1 MLIEDRLKELRDKIN
16 EQVPAGI
23 RVAEVEFEGPELV
36 IYTDDPKRFAD
47 EADLIRIL
55 ARDLRKRIVVRPTTL
70 EDPEKAATEIR
81 AVVPESSGIT
91 DIFFDPDTGEVLI
104 EAEKPGVVIGKNG
117 ITLREITRA
126 YRMDAQGCPH
136 PPIESSTVKQVR
148 QYLRS
153 VNEERK
159 QFLRTIGRRIHRDI
173 PGRDEANKDATRKD
187 QWVRVTTLGCCREVG
202 RAAFLLTT
210 PDSRV
215 LIDCGEKPDNSNGTP
230 YLYVPEIHPLA
241 QLDAVVLTHAHLDH
255 CALIPLLYKYGYE
268 GPVYSTPP
276 TRDLSAMLQLDYL
289 DVINK
294 EDRKIPYSSNEV
306 KTYIRHSITLNY
318 GSVTDIAPDIK
329 LTFHNAGHILGSAIA
344 HFHIGD
350 GLYNIAFTGD
360 FNYSKSRLFNPA
372 VNQFPRLETLFME
385 STYGGSNDFQPA
397 RSDAELKLYETI
409 NKVLSRGG
417 KVIIPA
423 FAVGRSQEVMLALEE
438 GMRLGKIPHVK
449 IYLDGMI
456 REATAIHTTY
466 PEYLNNDLRNLIF
479 REGMNPF
486 LADCFQQVDSSDL
499 REKVING
506 DPCVIITTSGMLNGG
521 PVMEYLLN
529 LAEDEKNALVF
540 VGYQAD
546 GTQGRRIQK
555 GWREVPMGR
564 KGTITINLEIDT
576 IDGFSGHSDRR
587 QLMNYIGQIQPR
599 PEKIFCI
606 HGDEN
611 NTIDLASSIYKRY
624 HIQTHSPMN
633 LETYRM
639 V

>member
-1 MLIEDRLKELRDKIN
+1 MLIEDRLKELKDKIN
-16 EQVPAGI
+16 DKVPAGI
-23 RVAEVEFEGPELV
+23 TVSEVEFEGPELV
-36 IYTDDPKRFAD
+36 IYTDDPKKFAD
-47 EADLIRIL
+47 EADLIKIL
-55 ARDLRKRIVVRPTTL
+55 ARDLRKRIVVRPNIL
-70 EDPEKAATEIR
+70 EEPENAVNDIR
-81 AVVPESSGIT
+81 SVVAENAGIT
-91 DIFFDPDTGEVLI
+91 DIFFDADTGEVLI

-117 ITLREITRA
+117 ATLREITKHIGWTPKVVRT
-126 YRMDAQGCPH
+126 
-136 PPIESSTVKQVR
+136 PPIESSTVKQIR

-159 QFLRTIGRRIHRDI
+159 EFLRTIGRRIHRDVI
-173 PGRDEANKDATRKD
+173 ARD
-187 QWVRVTTLGCCREVG
+187 QWIRVTMLGCCREVG
-202 RAAFLLTT
+202 RAAFLLST
-210 PDSRV
+210 PESRV
-215 LIDCGEKPDNSNGTP
+215 LIDCGEKPDNSNSTP
-230 YLYVPEIHPLA
+230 YLYVPEIHPLS

-255 CALIPLLYKYGYE
+255 CALVPLLYKYGYD

-289 DVINK
+289 DVVSK

-306 KTYIRHSITLNY
+306 KSYIKHSITLNY

-344 HFHIGD
+344 HFHVGD

-372 VNQFPRLETLFME
+372 ANSFPRLEALFME
-385 STYGGSNDFQPA
+385 STYGGSNDMQPP
-397 RSDAELKLYETI
+397 RGDAEEKLYATVNTVI
-409 NKVLSRGG
+409 QRGG

-438 GMRLGKIPHVK
+438 GIRKEKVPRVK

-466 PEYLNNDLRNLIF
+466 PEYLNSDLRNQIF
-479 REGMNPF
+479 KEGLNPF
-486 LADCFQQVDSSDL
+486 LAECFVPVDSPDL
-499 REKVING
+499 REKVITG

-521 PVMEYLLN
+521 PVMEYLST
-529 LAEDEKNALVF
+529 LAADERNALVF

-546 GTQGRRIQK
+546 GTLGRRIQK
-555 GWREVPMGR
+555 GWREVPIGR
-564 KGTITINLEIDT
+564 RETIVINLEIAT

-587 QLMNYIGQIQPR
+587 QLMNYVGHIQPK
-599 PEKIFCI
+599 PEKIFTI

-639 V
+639 I

>member
-1 MLIEDRLKELRDKIN
+1 MQIEERLKELKEKIN
-16 EQVPAGI
+16 DKVPNGI
-23 RVAEVEFEGPELV
+23 NVTQVEFEGPELV

-55 ARDLRKRIVVRPTTL
+55 ARDLRKRIVVRPTIL
-70 EDPEKAATEIR
+70 EDPEKAYNDIK
-81 AVVPESSGIT
+81 AVVPETAGIT
-91 DIFFDPDTGEVLI
+91 DIFFDADTGEVLI

-117 ITLREITRA
+117 TTLRDITRHIGWTPKVV
-126 YRMDAQGCPH
+126 RT

-159 QFLRTIGRRIHRDI
+159 QFLRTIGRRIHRDL
-173 PGRDEANKDATRKD
+173 PGKDEATKDAPRKD

-202 RAAFLLTT
+202 RAAFLLST
-210 PDSRV
+210 PNSKV
-215 LIDCGEKPDNSNGTP
+215 LIDCGEKPDNAGGTP
-230 YLYVPEIHPLA
+230 YLYVPEIHPLS

-268 GPVYSTPP
+268 GPVYATPP

-289 DVINK
+289 DVIHK

-318 GSVTDIAPDIK
+318 GSVTDIAPDMK

-344 HFHIGD
+344 HFHVGD
-350 GLYNIAFTGD
+350 GMYNIAFTGD
-360 FNYSKSRLFNPA
+360 FNYAKSRLFNPA
-372 VNQFPRLETLFME
+372 VNQFPRLEAIFME
-385 STYGGSNDFQPA
+385 STYGGSNDFQQP
-397 RSDAELKLYETI
+397 RLEAEGRLYETVNTVI
-409 NKVLSRGG
+409 QRGG

-438 GMRLGKIPHVK
+438 GMRLEKIPKVK

-466 PEYLNNDLRNLIF
+466 PEYLNNELRNLIF

-486 LADCFQQVDSSDL
+486 LSECFQQVDSSEL
-499 REKVING
+499 REKVISG

-521 PVMEYLLN
+521 PVMEYLQN
-529 LAEDEKNALVF
+529 LADDEKNALIF

-546 GTQGRRIQK
+546 GTYGRRIQK

-564 KGTITINLEIDT
+564 KGTITINLEIVT
-576 IDGFSGHSDRR
+576 VDGFSGHSDRR
-587 QLMNYIGQIQPR
+587 QLMNFIGQIQPR

-611 NTIDLASSIYKRY
+611 STIDLASSIYKRY
-624 HIQTHSPMN
+624 HIETHSPMN

>member
-1 MLIEDRLKELRDKIN
+1 MTQTKTLPGKTNGCGLLLLGAVAKSAGPLSCSPLRT
-16 EQVPAGI
+16 
-23 RVAEVEFEGPELV
+23 VA
-36 IYTDDPKRFAD
+36 
-47 EADLIRIL
+47 
-55 ARDLRKRIVVRPTTL
+55 
-70 EDPEKAATEIR
+70 
-81 AVVPESSGIT
+81 SSSI
-91 DIFFDPDTGEVLI
+91 
-104 EAEKPGVVIGKNG
+104 AGKN
-117 ITLREITRA
+117 
-126 YRMDAQGCPH
+126 
-136 PPIESSTVKQVR
+136 
-148 QYLRS
+148 
-153 VNEERK
+153 
-159 QFLRTIGRRIHRDI
+159 RTTQTAL
-173 PGRDEANKDATRKD
+173 PTC
-187 QWVRVTTLGCCREVG
+187 T
-202 RAAFLLTT
+202 
-210 PDSRV
+210 
-215 LIDCGEKPDNSNGTP
+215 
-230 YLYVPEIHPLA
+230 YPEIHPLA

-255 CALIPLLYKYGYE
+255 CALIPLLYRYGYE

-318 GSVTDIAPDIK
+318 GSVTDIAPDIR

-372 VNQFPRLETLFME
+372 INQFPRLEALFME
-385 STYGGSNDFQPA
+385 STYGGSNDFQPP

-438 GMRLGKIPHVK
+438 GMRLGKIPQVK

-499 REKVING
+499 RDKVING
-506 DPCVIITTSGMLNGG
+506 DPCVIISTSGMLNGG

-529 LAEDEKNALVF
+529 LAEDERNALVF

-555 GWREVPMGR
+555 GWREVPLGR
-564 KGTITINLEIDT
+564 KRNYYDKPR
-576 IDGFSGHSDRR
+576 DR
-587 QLMNYIGQIQPR
+587 
-599 PEKIFCI
+599 
-606 HGDEN
+606 H
-611 NTIDLASSIYKRY
+611 
-624 HIQTHSPMN
+624 H
-633 LETYRM
+633 
-639 V
+639 

>member
-1 MLIEDRLKELRDKIN
+1 MLIDDRLKELKAKIN
-16 EQVPAGI
+16 EKVPAGI
-23 RVAEVEFEGPELV
+23 TVSEVEFEGPELV

-47 EADLIRIL
+47 EADLIKIL
-55 ARDLRKRIVVRPTTL
+55 ARDLRKRIVVRPTVL
-70 EDPEKAATEIR
+70 EDPDKAVQDIR
-81 AVVPESSGIT
+81 AVVPESAGIT
-91 DIFFDPDTGEVLI
+91 DIFFDADTGEVLI

-117 ITLREITRA
+117 STLREITKHIGWTPKVVRT
-126 YRMDAQGCPH
+126 

-173 PGRDEANKDATRKD
+173 ISRD
-187 QWVRVTTLGCCREVG
+187 QWVRVTMLGCCREVG

-210 PDSRV
+210 PESRV
-215 LIDCGEKPDNSNGTP
+215 LIDCGEKPDNSANNAP
-230 YLYVPEIHPLA
+230 YLYVPEIHPLS

-255 CALIPLLYKYGYE
+255 CALVPLLFKYGYD

-289 DVINK
+289 DVVSK
-294 EDRKIPYSSNEV
+294 EDRKIPYSSGEV
-306 KTYIRHSITLNY
+306 KSYIKHSITLNY

-344 HFHIGD
+344 HFHVGD

-372 VNQFPRLETLFME
+372 TNQFPRLEALFME
-385 STYGGSNDFQPA
+385 STYGGSNDIQPA
-397 RSDAELKLYETI
+397 RSDAEEKLYDTV
-409 NKVLSRGG
+409 NTVLLRGG

-423 FAVGRSQEVMLALEE
+423 FSVGRSQEVMLALEE
-438 GMRLGKIPHVK
+438 GIRKEKIPTTK
-449 IYLDGMI
+449 IFLDGMI

-466 PEYLNNDLRNLIF
+466 PEYLNSDLRNQIF
-479 REGMNPF
+479 KEGLNPF
-486 LADCFQQVDSSDL
+486 LASCFVPVDSSDV
-499 REKVING
+499 RNRVISG
-506 DPCVIITTSGMLNGG
+506 DPSVIITTSGMLNGG
-521 PVMEYLLN
+521 PVMEYLSE
-529 LAEDEKNALVF
+529 LAADERNALVF
-540 VGYQAD
+540 VGYQAE
-546 GTQGRRIQK
+546 GTLGRRIQK
-555 GWREVPMGR
+555 GWREVPVGR
-564 KGTITINLEIDT
+564 RETIVINLEIVT

-587 QLMNYIGQIQPR
+587 QLINYVGHVQPK
-599 PEKIFCI
+599 PEKIFTI

-611 NTIDLASSIYKRY
+611 NTIDLASSLYKRY
-624 HIQTHSPMN
+624 HIETHSPMN

-639 V
+639 I

>member
-1 MLIEDRLKELRDKIN
+1 MLIEERLKELKDKIN
-16 EQVPAGI
+16 EKVPSGI
-23 RVAEVEFEGPELV
+23 TVSDVEFEGPELV
-36 IYTDDPKRFAD
+36 IYTDDPKKFAD
-47 EADLIRIL
+47 EADLIKVL
-55 ARDLRKRIVVRPTTL
+55 ARDLRKRIVVRPNVL
-70 EDPEKAATEIR
+70 EDPDRAIGEIR
-81 AVVPESSGIT
+81 AVVAENAGIT
-91 DIFFDPDTGEVLI
+91 DIFFDADTGEVLI

-117 ITLREITRA
+117 ATLREITKHIGWTPKVVRT
-126 YRMDAQGCPH
+126 

-153 VNEERK
+153 VNEDRK
-159 QFLRTIGRRIHRDI
+159 IFLRTIGRRIHRDI
-173 PGRDEANKDATRKD
+173 TSKD
-187 QWVRVTTLGCCREVG
+187 QWARVTMLGCCREVG

-210 PDSRV
+210 PESRV
-215 LIDCGEKPDNSNGTP
+215 LIDCGEKPDNSNSTP
-230 YLYVPEIHPLA
+230 YLYVPEIHPLS

-255 CALIPLLYKYGYE
+255 CALVPLLYKYGYD

-289 DVINK
+289 DVIHK
-294 EDRKIPYSSNEV
+294 EDRKVPYSSNEV
-306 KTYIRHSITLNY
+306 KTYIKHSITLNY
-318 GSVTDIAPDIK
+318 GNVTDIAPDIK

-372 VNQFPRLETLFME
+372 TANFPRLEALFME
-385 STYGGSNDFQPA
+385 STYGGSNDMQPA
-397 RSDAELKLYETI
+397 RSDAEEKLYETI
-409 NKVLSRGG
+409 NIVLSRGG

-438 GMRLGKIPHVK
+438 GMRKEKIPNVK

-466 PEYLNNDLRNLIF
+466 PEYLNSDLRNQIF
-479 REGMNPF
+479 KEGMNPF
-486 LADCFQQVDSSDL
+486 LSESFVAVDSSDL
-499 REKVING
+499 RERVING
-506 DPCVIITTSGMLNGG
+506 DPCVIITTSGMMNGG
-521 PVMEYLLN
+521 PVMEYLSN
-529 LAEDEKNALVF
+529 LAADERNALVF

-546 GTQGRRIQK
+546 GTLGRRIQK
-555 GWREVPMGR
+555 GWREVPLGR
-564 KGTITINLEIDT
+564 GKTIVINLEIVT
-576 IDGFSGHSDRR
+576 VDGFSGHSDRR
-587 QLMNYIGQIQPR
+587 QLMNYVGQVQPR
-599 PEKIFCI
+599 PEKIFTI

-611 NTIDLASSIYKRY
+611 NTIDLASSLYKRY

-639 V
+639 I

>member
-1 MLIEDRLKELRDKIN
+1 MLIEERLKELKDKIN
-16 EQVPAGI
+16 EKVPSGI
-23 RVAEVEFEGPELV
+23 TVSDVEFEGPELV
-36 IYTDDPKRFAD
+36 IYTDDPKKFAD

-55 ARDLRKRIVVRPTTL
+55 ARDLRKRIVVRPNVL
-70 EDPEKAATEIR
+70 EDPDR
-81 AVVPESSGIT
+81 AVEEIKAVVTENAGIS
-91 DIFFDPDTGEVLI
+91 DIYFDADTGEVLI

-117 ITLREITRA
+117 ATLREITKHIGWTPKVVRT
-126 YRMDAQGCPH
+126 
-136 PPIESSTVKQVR
+136 PPIESTTVKQVR

-153 VNEERK
+153 VNEDRK
-159 QFLRTIGRRIHRDI
+159 VFLRTIGRRIHRDV
-173 PGRDEANKDATRKD
+173 TSKD
-187 QWVRVTTLGCCREVG
+187 QWARVTTLGCCREVG

-210 PDSRV
+210 PESRI
-215 LIDCGEKPDNSNGTP
+215 LIDCGEKPDNNNSTP
-230 YLYVPEIHPLA
+230 YLYVPEIHPLS

-255 CALIPLLYKYGYE
+255 CALIPLLYKYGYD

-289 DVINK
+289 DVIHK
-294 EDRKIPYSSNEV
+294 EDRKVPYTSNEV

-318 GSVTDIAPDIK
+318 GNVTDIAPDIK

-344 HFHIGD
+344 HFHVGD
-350 GLYNIAFTGD
+350 GLYNVAFTGD

-372 VNQFPRLETLFME
+372 TANFPRLEALFME
-385 STYGGSNDFQPA
+385 STYGGSEMMQPQRA
-397 RSDAELKLYETI
+397 DAEEKLYETI
-409 NKVLSRGG
+409 NTVLSRGG

-423 FAVGRSQEVMLALEE
+423 FAVGRSQEVMLGLEE
-438 GMRLGKIPHVK
+438 GIRKEKIPNVK

-466 PEYLNNDLRNLIF
+466 PEYLNSDLRNQIF
-479 REGMNPF
+479 KEGMNPF
-486 LADCFQQVDSSDL
+486 LSESFVAVDSPEL

-521 PVMEYLLN
+521 PVMEYLSN
-529 LAEDEKNALVF
+529 LAADEKNALIF
-540 VGYQAD
+540 VGYQAE
-546 GTQGRRIQK
+546 GTLGRRIQK
-555 GWREVPMGR
+555 GWREVPLGR
-564 KGTITINLEIDT
+564 RESIVINLEIVT
-576 IDGFSGHSDRR
+576 VDGFSGHSDRR

-599 PEKIFCI
+599 PEKIFTI

-611 NTIDLASSIYKRY
+611 NTIDLASSLYKRY

>member
-1 MLIEDRLKELRDKIN
+1 MLIEERLKELKDKIN
-16 EQVPAGI
+16 EKVPSGI
-23 RVAEVEFEGPELV
+23 TVSDVEFEGPELV
-36 IYTDDPKRFAD
+36 IYTDDPKKFAD
-47 EADLIRIL
+47 EADLIKIL
-55 ARDLRKRIVVRPTTL
+55 ARDLRKRIVVRPNVL
-70 EDPEKAATEIR
+70 EDPDRAIGEIK
-81 AVVPESSGIT
+81 AVVADNAGIT
-91 DIFFDPDTGEVLI
+91 DIFFDADTGEVII

-117 ITLREITRA
+117 ITLREITKHIGWTPKVVRT
-126 YRMDAQGCPH
+126 

-159 QFLRTIGRRIHRDI
+159 IFLRTIGRRIHRDI
-173 PGRDEANKDATRKD
+173 TSKD
-187 QWVRVTTLGCCREVG
+187 QWARVTMLGCCREVG

-210 PDSRV
+210 PESRV
-215 LIDCGEKPDNSNGTP
+215 LIDCGEKPDSNNSTP
-230 YLYVPEIHPLA
+230 YLYVPEIHPLS

-255 CALIPLLYKYGYE
+255 CALVPLLYKYGYD

-289 DVINK
+289 DVIHK

-306 KTYIRHSITLNY
+306 KTYIKHSITLNY
-318 GSVTDIAPDIK
+318 GNVTDIAPDIK

-372 VNQFPRLETLFME
+372 TANFPRLEALFME
-385 STYGGSNDFQPA
+385 STYGGSDMMQPA
-397 RSDAELKLYETI
+397 RSDAEEKLYETI
-409 NKVLSRGG
+409 NTVLSRGG

-438 GMRLGKIPHVK
+438 GMRKEKIPNVK

-456 REATAIHTTY
+456 KEATAIHTTY
-466 PEYLNNDLRNLIF
+466 PEYLNSDLRNQIF
-479 REGMNPF
+479 KEGMNPF
-486 LADCFQQVDSSDL
+486 LSPNFVAVDSSDL
-499 REKVING
+499 RERVMNG
-506 DPCVIITTSGMLNGG
+506 DPCVIITTSGMMNGG
-521 PVMEYLLN
+521 PVMEYLSN
-529 LAEDEKNALVF
+529 LAADERNALVF

-546 GTQGRRIQK
+546 GTLGRRIQK
-555 GWREVPMGR
+555 GWREVPLGR
-564 KGTITINLEIDT
+564 GRTIVINLEIVT
-576 IDGFSGHSDRR
+576 VDGFSGHSDRR
-587 QLMNYIGQIQPR
+587 QLMNYVGSVQPR
-599 PEKIFCI
+599 PEKIFTI

-611 NTIDLASSIYKRY
+611 NTIDLASSLYKRY

-639 V
+639 I